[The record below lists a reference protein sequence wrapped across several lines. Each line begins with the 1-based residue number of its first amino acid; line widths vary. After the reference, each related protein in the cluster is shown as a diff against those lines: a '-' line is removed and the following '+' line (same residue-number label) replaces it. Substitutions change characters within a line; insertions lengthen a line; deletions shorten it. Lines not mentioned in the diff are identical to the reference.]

1 MKIEKR
7 VVPNSPV
14 LADIPPLLDR
24 VYRSR
29 GVNSLEDIDLSLKYM
44 LPISSLMRV
53 VEGAQL
59 VAETIRKGEN
69 IVVVAD
75 YDADG
80 ATACALSVRA
90 LRAM

>member
-7 VVPNSPV
+7 VVPNSSA
-14 LADIPPLLDR
+14 LAGIPPLLDR

>member
-7 VVPNSPV
+7 VVPNSSA
-14 LADIPPLLDR
+14 LAGIPPLLDR

-80 ATACALSVRA
+80 ATACA
-90 LRAM
+90 